1 MPFTLN
7 PATLLSG
14 RYAFTD
20 IPDQSGRIAIVT
32 GGSDGIGYWDAA
44 GLAQAGARVLILST
58 THEHGKKAEQDINEG
73 LKKNGSKGSVEW
85 IQIDLGC
92 LADTDKLSRRLA
104 DELPRL
110 DTLICNAAVGQA
122 PYGLS
127 QDGIERHFAINN
139 LSHYVMCQH
148 LYPLMEKTV
157 KSGLAAPATV
167 RIVLQSSEAHRA
179 APSDVKFATKSEIME
194 ERDPIVMYGRT
205 KLGFIVMGRQL
216 VKRVIDPSTK
226 ILAISVHPGTVDTH
240 MQSAFTESYGLIGSV
255 LEGLSRL
262 MGKSAK
268 EGAEASLWAATCS
281 NITAEN
287 FMEFQG
293 NYYSEAHGKP
303 GTEVDA
309 AKDETVGDNFW
320 LLCGQ
325 LTREILGRDLDV
337 NKQQSTSS

>member
-14 RYAFTD
+14 RYTAKD
-20 IPDQSGRIAIVT
+20 IPDLTGRTAIVT
-32 GGSDGIGYWDAA
+32 GGSAGIGYFDAA
-44 GLAQAGARVLILST
+44 GLAQAGAKVIILST
-58 THEHGKKAEQDINEG
+58 TEAHGKQAETEINEG
-73 LKKNGSKGSVEW
+73 LQKNGSKGSVRW
-85 IQIDLGC
+85 IGLDLGD
-92 LADTDKLSRRLA
+92 LAATDVLSKKLAQEES
-104 DELPRL
+104 RL
-110 DTLICNAAVGQA
+110 DILILNAAVGQA
-122 PYGLS
+122 PYGLTK
-127 QDGIERHFAINN
+127 DGIERHFGINN
-139 LSHYVMCQH
+139 LAHYVMVQH

-157 KSGLAAPATV
+157 KSGLAAPGTV

-205 KLGFIVMGRQL
+205 KLGFIVLGRQL

-262 MGKSAK
+262 LGKNAE
-268 EGAEASLWAATCS
+268 EGAEASLWAATS
-281 NITAEN
+281 TEITADNYLEY
-287 FMEFQG
+287 QG

-303 GTEVDA
+303 ATEVDA

-320 LLCGQ
+320 MLCAQ
-325 LTREILGRDLDV
+325 LTREILGNDV
-337 NKQQSTSS
+337 SPAPQPISQN